1 MDRYWQDGAWRDDP
15 AGPTGERGLAHGLGC
30 FETLR
35 AVDGKVWFGA
45 RHLERLAATCRR
57 WGWQDPP
64 AGLAEEMQA
73 LAEAWCGQA
82 EVVRVRVQF
91 GAGAGPLD
99 DISAGAPGRWWL
111 RAQAC
116 PPEGEA
122 SLRVGLADW
131 IHDSRSPLSGW
142 KSTAYAASL
151 IARDF
156 ARREGLDEILFL
168 NERGELCE
176 AAMANVFLLSAGVL
190 QTPPLDSGC
199 LPGVTRAVILEI
211 AGMLGLPLEVRPL
224 GRRELERCDG
234 AFLTSAVRGPVAIG
248 ELCGR
253 VLTSVELTRR
263 LRHAWMAAGACKKPA
278 GALVS

>member
-15 AGPTGERGLAHGLGC
+15 AGSTGERGLAHGLGC

-35 AVDGKVWFGA
+35 AVDGRVWFRE

-57 WGWQDPP
+57 WGWPDPP
-64 AGLAEEMQA
+64 DGLAEEMQA
-73 LAEAWCGQA
+73 LAEAWRGKA

-99 DISAGAPGRWWL
+99 DIAAGSAGRWWL

-116 PPEGEA
+116 PPEGGA
-122 SLRVGLADW
+122 SLRVGLAGW
-131 IHDSRSPLSGW
+131 SHDSRSPLSGW
-142 KSTAYAASL
+142 KSSAYAGSL
-151 IARDF
+151 IARDH
-156 ARREGLDEILFL
+156 ARRQGLDELLFL
-168 NERGELCE
+168 NEREELCE
-176 AAMANVFLLSAGVL
+176 AAMANVFLLSSGVL

-211 AGMLGLPLEVRPL
+211 AGSLGLPREVRPL
-224 GRRELERCDG
+224 GRRELECCDG
-234 AFLTSAVRGPVAIG
+234 AFLTSAVRGPVPIG

-253 VLTSVELTRR
+253 ALASAELTGR
-263 LRHAWMAAGACKKPA
+263 LRHAWMVAGACKQPA
-278 GALVS
+278 GPPVS